1 MQTHFRIQNRAHLP
15 WEGTGWGALNLY
27 NLRIVDTCKIVN
39 VALKNKVCGSVSK
52 VSQFFLNTLGISAGP
67 FQYGAAA
74 TVPDATVLIF
84 P

>member
-1 MQTHFRIQNRAHLP
+1 MGA
-15 WEGTGWGALNLY
+15 ALNLY
-27 NLRIVDTCKIVN
+27 NYLRIVDTCKIIN
-39 VALKNKVCGSVSK
+39 VHLKNKVCGSVSK
-52 VSQFFLNTLGISAGP
+52 VSQFFLNTLHISAGP

>member
-1 MQTHFRIQNRAHLP
+1 MGA
-15 WEGTGWGALNLY
+15 ALNLY
-27 NLRIVDTCKIVN
+27 NYLRIVDTCKIIN

-52 VSQFFLNTLGISAGP
+52 VSQFFLNTLLISAGP
-67 FQYGAAA
+67 FQYDSVA